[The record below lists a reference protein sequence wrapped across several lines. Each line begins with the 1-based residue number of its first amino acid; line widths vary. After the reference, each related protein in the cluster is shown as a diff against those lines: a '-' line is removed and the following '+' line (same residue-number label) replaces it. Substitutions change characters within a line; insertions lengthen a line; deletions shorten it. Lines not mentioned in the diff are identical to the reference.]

1 MPTISV
7 FFGIIIRMFYRDHS
21 PPHFHAEY
29 QGQSATFDFDGN
41 LLEGEIDNI
50 AYREGT
56 YQKMGAGPQS
66 GTKQELGE
74 YAPEERVYK
83 NRTPEIGG

>member
-7 FFGIIIRMFYRDHS
+7 FFGIIIRMFYRDHN

-29 QGQSATFDFDGN
+29 QGQNAIFDFDGK
-41 LLEGEIDNI
+41 LLEGEIDSRT
-50 AYREGT
+50 AKGL
-56 YQKMGAGPQS
+56 YQEMGADAQS

-74 YAPEERVYK
+74 YAPEERVYE
-83 NRTPEIGG
+83 NRTSEVGG